1 MVEVDGIFHFHYMP
15 LHSGQWYLP
24 SSIIGGH
31 GCFQLPCFKGQLKDV
46 LSVVSVLGGRG

>member
-1 MVEVDGIFHFHYMP
+1 MVEVDGIFHFHYMS